1 MNFEVVYSKRK
12 TLALQVTR
20 DGKLIVRAPFGTGEK
35 KIRRMIDDHRLW
47 IEKTL
52 ERQKNAPV
60 MTDDREKL
68 AALTAKAKAVLPE
81 KVAKYSALMKLCP
94 AAVCYGHA
102 KTRFGCC
109 TSEKKIIFSVYLML
123 YPDAAIDYVVV
134 HELAHLKYM
143 DHSARFYRLVGSVLP
158 DYKERIRLLKP

>member
-1 MNFEVVYSKRK
+1 MNYEVVYSKRK

-20 DGKLIVRAPFGTGEK
+20 DGKLIVRAPYRTSEK
-35 KIRRMIDDHRLW
+35 KILQMIDAHKLW
-47 IEKTL
+47 IERTL
-52 ERQKNAPV
+52 ERQKRAPV
-60 MTDDREKL
+60 MTDDKEEL

-81 KVAKYSALMKLCP
+81 KLKKYSAIMKLYP
-94 AAVCYGHA
+94 AAVSFGRA

-143 DHSARFYRLVGSVLP
+143 DHGARFYQLIGSVLP
-158 DYKERIRLLKP
+158 DYKERIKLLKP